1 MSESKSNFLLTSES
15 VSDGHPDK
23 ICDQVSDAVLDAA
36 LAQDPAS
43 RVACETACTTNRL
56 WMFGE
61 ITTSGDIDYA
71 NVARNVIKDI
81 GYDDPA
87 YGFDYLNCNIDVY
100 LHSQSPDIKA
110 AVDTALENRV
120 QGIDA
125 DSQQG
130 AGDQGMM
137 IGYAVNETPE
147 LMPLPISLAHQMTRR
162 MSELR
167 RNATIPYLRP
177 DAKSQVTVE
186 YNHRYEPQRIH
197 TIVLSSWH
205 SEQPSQDQIKK
216 DLKKHVINP
225 IAPLEMIDDDTI
237 VRVNP
242 SGRFVTG
249 GPHGDAGLT
258 GRKIIVDTYGGS
270 ARHGGGAFSGK
281 DPSKVDRSG
290 AYAARYVAKNIVA
303 SGIATRA
310 EIQISYAIG
319 VAEPVSLMVETYG
332 TGKIRNTKIARIVS
346 DIFDLRPSGIIR
358 TLNLRRPIYRNVAA
372 FGHFGRSDLD
382 LPWEKTDKAEEI
394 RTAAGI

>member
-167 RNATIPYLRP
+167 RNGSIPYLRP

-186 YNHRYEPQRIH
+186 YNNRYEPQRIH
-197 TIVLSSWH
+197 TIVLSTWH
-205 SEQPSQDQIKK
+205 SEQPSQEQIEK
-216 DLKKHVINP
+216 DLKKHVVNP
-225 IAPLEMIDDDTI
+225 IAPFEMIDDDTI
-237 VRVNP
+237 VRINP

-303 SGIATRA
+303 SGMATRA

-332 TGKIRNTKIARIVS
+332 TGKIQNTEIARIVS

-358 TLNLRRPIYRNVAA
+358 TLNLRQPIYRDVAA

>member
-147 LMPLPISLAHQMTRR
+147 LMPLPISLAHQLTRR

-167 RNATIPYLRP
+167 RNGSIPYLRP

-186 YNHRYEPQRIH
+186 YNNRYEPQRIH

-205 SEQPSQDQIKK
+205 SEQPAQEQIKK
-216 DLKKHVINP
+216 DLKEYVVKP
-225 IAPLEMIDDDTI
+225 IAPLEMIDDATI
-237 VRVNP
+237 VRINP

-332 TGKIRNTKIARIVS
+332 TGKIRNTEIARIVS
-346 DIFDLRPSGIIR
+346 DTFDLRPSGIIR

>member
-23 ICDQVSDAVLDAA
+23 ICDQVSDAVLDAT

-167 RNATIPYLRP
+167 RNGTIPYLRP

-205 SEQPSQDQIKK
+205 SEQPSQEQIKK
-216 DLKKHVINP
+216 DLKKHVVNP

-332 TGKIRNTKIARIVS
+332 TGKIQNTEIARIVS

-382 LPWEKTDKAEEI
+382 LPWEKIDKAEEI